1 MTQLLHIFAKDARR
15 LRLEILLSLIVLVFL
30 TWTEWKRSSPGEVP
44 TWYEVAPLVAIA
56 LVWAFMIV
64 RLIQSE
70 ALVGDRQFWITRP
83 YIWYQLLAS
92 KAFFVCV
99 CVAVP
104 LVISQL
110 TLLILANVNI
120 TNNISGIMSGVAGAM
135 LVIALPAI
143 ALATITPTLARW
155 IMYLLGAILLMGGMA
170 WLDSKIPNSHVPNSG
185 DVSDNLQALSFLIL
199 GASGICLRYAKRH
212 SPLGAVLIIA
222 SIVSIPLIMVALPYR
237 AIIGQTF
244 PLLNA
249 AQIPFKTLAQPHGQ
263 LVAKGVGKDDDTL
276 SVDIPVQI
284 SQIPIGKLIRVEG
297 VMLSAD
303 GIWQSEWAPSY
314 ASLVAESGNL
324 NLGAPIQR
332 TAYNQLKSEPHE
344 FLASLALSELSDGK
358 RQRIMARQS
367 FDVPEIGPCWL
378 TDDNGLGNDIACRTT
393 HSSPPLMMATMN
405 SSESTCQGG
414 RSAPYAEEKVSRS
427 LISDSSSEGPFSP
440 LGLSRFYV
448 GPICPGTP
456 ITFSTPTLTR
466 QYRIELPLGRL
477 RLKEQQNSFM
487 FGLRDY
493 RIAVPAKK
501 LSAP

>member
-237 AIIGQTF
+237 AIIGRAF
-244 PLLNA
+244 PLLNST
-249 AQIPFKTLAQPHGQ
+249 QIPFKTLSEPDGE
-263 LVAKGVGKDDDTL
+263 LVATTVGKDDDTL
-276 SVDIPVQI
+276 SVGIPIQI
-284 SQIPIGKLIRVEG
+284 SQVPNGTLIRVDG

-303 GIWQSEWAPSY
+303 GRWQSEWVPSY
-314 ASLVAESGNL
+314 ARVVVVSDDLR
-324 NLGAPIQR
+324 LGVPIKR
-332 TAYNQLKSEPHE
+332 TAYNQLRSESHE
-344 FLASLALSELSDGK
+344 FRASLALSELSEGR
-358 RQRIMARQS
+358 RQRILTLPS
-367 FDVPEIGPCWL
+367 FDIPEVGHCWL
-378 TDDNGLGNDIACRTT
+378 INDGYGVFACRTT
-393 HSSPPLMMATMN
+393 RSRSPLTLITFAGVD
-405 SSESTCQGG
+405 STCPGDLTG
-414 RSAPYAEEKVSRS
+414 SRDKYKVTRS
-427 LISDSSSEGPFSP
+427 LDSSSDFSEPFSP
-440 LGLSRFYV
+440 VDLLTFYDV
-448 GPICPGTP
+448 GPLCPGTP